1 MKLYLALIKDKEI
14 GRLEFDWMPM
24 VAALQS
30 VARSTTILVFATIS
44 RSLWV

>member
-1 MKLYLALIKDKEI
+1 MVKLKKIL
-14 GRLEFDWMPM
+14 
-24 VAALQS
+24 VAGEGFEPSKAEPGDFKS

>member
-1 MKLYLALIKDKEI
+1 
-14 GRLEFDWMPM
+14 
-24 VAALQS
+24 VAGEGFEPSKAEPGDLQS